1 MLKYILGLAF
11 FCLVFLPEKGIAQWS
26 SPPIILGADHRIPID
41 SLDTDGNGAVDI
53 EAPGHYYLRENL
65 MVNSPSGSGILIDS
79 DNVNIDLNGYAILA
93 GQNEPNDGIRV
104 LGGHN
109 NITIKNGSIIGFD
122 QYGID
127 AIATKSST
135 FRNLLVKDNGFD
147 GIIVDYDCLIVHC
160 TALNNGRD
168 GIEADDGS
176 IIRDCTAA
184 FNEGNGIEAG
194 DGCLVF
200 NCMAYGNGLDGIDVD
215 NAVRV
220 EGCTAHD

>member
-1 MLKYILGLAF
+1 MKKYTFYLLLSF
-11 FCLVFLPEKGIAQWS
+11 LVFFSEKGIAQLS
-26 SPPIILGADHRIPID
+26 NPPIIVGADHRIPID

-53 EAPGHYYLRENL
+53 DAPGHYYLRENL
-65 MVNSPSGSGILIDS
+65 LVNSPSGSGILIDS
-79 DNVNIDLNGYAILA
+79 DNVTIDLNGYTILA

-104 LGGHN
+104 FGGHY

-127 AIATKSST
+127 AIGTRSST
-135 FRNLLVKDNGFD
+135 FRNLLLKDNGFE
-147 GIIVDYDCLIVHC
+147 GIIVDFDCLIVHC

-184 FNEGNGIEAG
+184 YNEDNGINVG
-194 DGCLVF
+194 SG
-200 NCMAYGNGLDGIDVD
+200 
-215 NAVRV
+215 
-220 EGCTAHD
+220 